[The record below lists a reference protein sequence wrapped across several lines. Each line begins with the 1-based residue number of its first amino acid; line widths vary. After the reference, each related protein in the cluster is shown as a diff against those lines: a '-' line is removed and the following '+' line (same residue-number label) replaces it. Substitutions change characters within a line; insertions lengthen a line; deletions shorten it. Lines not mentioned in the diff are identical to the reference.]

1 MHDPIAASRRSAL
14 RSVAAQ
20 TVVSVLVALAFLLQG
35 LPSAVAA
42 GVGGGALV
50 LGHVLA
56 VLLSLGGVVRA
67 QVAFARLLLGM
78 LVKWCVV
85 IAALVVALGVWRLP
99 PIPMLVG
106 LAAGLLAYLV
116 AMNWM
121 GPRRVA
127 ADRKEMKG

>member
-20 TVVSVLVALAFLLQG
+20 AVVSALVALAFLVQG

-42 GVGGGALV
+42 GVGAGALV
-50 LGHVLA
+50 LGHALA
-56 VLLSLGGVVRA
+56 VLLALGGVVPA

-85 IAALVVALGVWRLP
+85 IATLVVALGVWRLP

-127 ADRKEMKG
+127 ADRKETKG